1 MSKKDIEILQK
12 KLNQEIEK
20 RVIAENL
27 LQEKTQE
34 VINLNK
40 NLSYVINKKT
50 QAIESFFENIIDPS
64 ILMDLYGNVLKMNKS
79 AVDFFGYDYKK
90 EAFNVTEILYK
101 KDLEYTYES
110 FNTLK
115 KTGFIKNYQARIY
128 TKNKTVKWI
137 QVNARTINNDEGKP
151 AFTLG
156 IVRDITKKIRQE
168 VVFDN
173 RKKILDAII
182 DNSSFG
188 IVLLNKTYKIVKT
201 NKAFQ
206 QLLDY
211 TSTELKAM
219 IFSDFSKQLKLDEV
233 YRKFNEVIDGKI
245 ENFSVKRKI
254 QKKNGKEII
263 IKVNVTPVKSE
274 KGSLKYFLAVIE
286 DITEEQKKEALIAF
300 LNELMSSILGKTDK
314 NEISHDISQKIMS
327 LLGFEVCEIVFYNEN
342 KQLLNYLSE
351 KFGEETADLED
362 SNERGIVALVAKTGK
377 PIICNDVSND
387 ERYLSAYS
395 STKSEIAVPITF
407 NKEVIGV
414 INAES
419 DAINFITQEHVKT
432 LSTVANV
439 IGTKL
444 KSVLN
449 AAEKKVTEKE
459 NKTLLKNLK
468 KSNKELKD
476 FAYIVSHDLKSP
488 LRSMSTLLTWL
499 QEDCEGFLN
508 DDLKNSFSLVFKKID
523 KMDLLINGILKYAS
537 VDKVVQE
544 TKSINLNKV
553 LNDVLETID
562 VPENVI
568 INKKTILPTVQGDNF
583 RLFQLF
589 QNLISNAIKYNNKEE
604 KIIIIN
610 SVEKNNFWEFSFQDN
625 GIGIAKK
632 YHKKIFEV
640 FQMLEESENSS
651 GVGLSIVTKIID
663 FYGGKIW
670 INSVINEG
678 TTFYFTLP
686 KQ

>member
-314 NEISHDISQKIMS
+314 NEISHDISQKIMN
-327 LLGFEVCEIVFYNEN
+327 LLGFEVCEIVFYNKN
-342 KQLLNYLSE
+342 KQLLNYLSK

-387 ERYLSAYS
+387 DRYLSAYS
-395 STKSEIAVPITF
+395 TTKSEIAVPIIF

-432 LSTVANV
+432 LTTVASV

>member
-1 MSKKDIEILQK
+1 
-12 KLNQEIEK
+12 
-20 RVIAENL
+20 
-27 LQEKTQE
+27 
-34 VINLNK
+34 
-40 NLSYVINKKT
+40 
-50 QAIESFFENIIDPS
+50 
-64 ILMDLYGNVLKMNKS
+64 
-79 AVDFFGYDYKK
+79 
-90 EAFNVTEILYK
+90 
-101 KDLEYTYES
+101 
-110 FNTLK
+110 
-115 KTGFIKNYQARIY
+115 
-128 TKNKTVKWI
+128 
-137 QVNARTINNDEGKP
+137 
-151 AFTLG
+151 
-156 IVRDITKKIRQE
+156 
-168 VVFDN
+168 
-173 RKKILDAII
+173 
-182 DNSSFG
+182 
-188 IVLLNKTYKIVKT
+188 
-201 NKAFQ
+201 
-206 QLLDY
+206 
-211 TSTELKAM
+211 
-219 IFSDFSKQLKLDEV
+219 
-233 YRKFNEVIDGKI
+233 
-245 ENFSVKRKI
+245 
-254 QKKNGKEII
+254 
-263 IKVNVTPVKSE
+263 
-274 KGSLKYFLAVIE
+274 
-286 DITEEQKKEALIAF
+286 
-300 LNELMSSILGKTDK
+300 MSSILGKTDK
-314 NEISHDISQKIMS
+314 NEISHDISQKIMN
-327 LLGFEVCEIVFYNEN
+327 LLGFEVCEIVFYNKN
-342 KQLLNYLSE
+342 KQLLNYLSK

-387 ERYLSAYS
+387 DRYLSAYS
-395 STKSEIAVPITF
+395 TTKSEIAVPIIF

-432 LSTVANV
+432 LTTVANV